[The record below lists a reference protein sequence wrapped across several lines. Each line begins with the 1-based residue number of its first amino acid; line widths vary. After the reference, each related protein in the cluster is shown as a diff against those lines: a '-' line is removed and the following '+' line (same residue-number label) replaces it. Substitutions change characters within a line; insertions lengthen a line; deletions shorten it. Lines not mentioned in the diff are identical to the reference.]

1 MISQLPMPV
10 ALTLLESSSC
20 SNLVTRLLQLLLMTF
35 QEIFFGQEKE
45 EKRRER
51 GMSVK

>member
-1 MISQLPMPV
+1 VISQLPMPV